1 MYQTKGLYA
10 PYGLRNAG
18 CLLAKNQLDNT
29 SVDANKPL
37 TF

>member
-18 CLLAKNQLDNT
+18 SSLAKNQLANT
-29 SVDANKPL
+29 SVHANESL